1 VGSSAQ
7 KFLGEA
13 TMSDP
18 NRPVCHCPHCK
29 IHGLMGPLMII
40 TVGVLFLIGEYTRFS
55 FLELWPIL
63 LIVAGVVLTAQSLAS
78 TEGHLG
84 S

>member
-1 VGSSAQ
+1 
-7 KFLGEA
+7 
-13 TMSDP
+13 MSDP
-18 NRPVCHCPHCK
+18 NRTGCHCLHCK
-29 IHGLMGPLMII
+29 IRGLMGPLMII
-40 TVGVLFLIGEYTRFS
+40 SVGVLFLIGEYTRFS

-78 TEGHLG
+78 KEGHLD

>member
-1 VGSSAQ
+1 
-7 KFLGEA
+7 
-13 TMSDP
+13 
-18 NRPVCHCPHCK
+18 
-29 IHGLMGPLMII
+29 MGPLMVI

-78 TEGHLG
+78 KEGHLG

>member
-1 VGSSAQ
+1 
-7 KFLGEA
+7 
-13 TMSDP
+13 MSDP
-18 NRPVCHCPHCK
+18 NQPVCHCPHRK
-29 IHGLMGPLMII
+29 IRRLMGPLLII

-55 FLELWPIL
+55 FLELWPLL

-78 TEGHLG
+78 KEGHLG

>member
-1 VGSSAQ
+1 
-7 KFLGEA
+7 
-13 TMSDP
+13 MSDP
-18 NRPVCHCPHCK
+18 NRAVCHCPYCK
-29 IHGLMGPLMII
+29 IRGLMGPLMII

-55 FLELWPIL
+55 FMELCPVL

-78 TEGHLG
+78 KEGHLG

>member
-1 VGSSAQ
+1 
-7 KFLGEA
+7 
-13 TMSDP
+13 MSDLK
-18 NRPVCHCPHCK
+18 REVCHCPHCK

-40 TVGVLFLIGEYTRFS
+40 AVGVLFLIGEYTRFS
-55 FLELWPIL
+55 FLELWPVL

-78 TEGHLG
+78 KEGHLG

>member
-1 VGSSAQ
+1 
-7 KFLGEA
+7 
-13 TMSDP
+13 MSDP
-18 NRPVCHCPHCK
+18 KQPVCHCPHCK
-29 IHGLMGPLMII
+29 IRGLMGPLQII

-78 TEGHLG
+78 KQGHLG

>member
-1 VGSSAQ
+1 
-7 KFLGEA
+7 
-13 TMSDP
+13 MSDS
-18 NRPVCHCPHCK
+18 NRTACHCLHCK
-29 IHGLMGPLMII
+29 IRGLMGPLMII

-55 FLELWPIL
+55 FLELWPVL

-78 TEGHLG
+78 KEGHLD

>member
-1 VGSSAQ
+1 
-7 KFLGEA
+7 
-13 TMSDP
+13 MSDP
-18 NRPVCHCPHCK
+18 TQPVCHCPYCK
-29 IHGLMGPLMII
+29 IRGLMGPLMII
-40 TVGVLFLIGEYTRFS
+40 TVGILFLIGEYTRFS

-78 TEGHLG
+78 KEGHLG